1 MCKFSIYTCDKFIKY
16 LISTICATNFQLVF
30 PVYFS
35 RSNFKKIIFHNVY
48 KFRLHTKLVL
58 IWLWNI
64 DYYVVKFFFYT
75 RTTQLDYNVS
85 RLHEVAMNQ
94 DQAFTN
100 INKTLNLKPF
110 QFLIKPL
117 PRHFLKP
124 LLQEAFYLSVLIDLR
139 FIFSIIL
146 FIFIFYR
153 FVIRFLLL
161 IIRLCRFNIR
171 SCKYVNRNCRFV
183 IVNLLCVIRICRFNN
198 KNCRF
203 VI

>member
-1 MCKFSIYTCDKFIKY
+1 MRFDKGNCRKKRVFSQPD
-16 LISTICATNFQLVF
+16 
-30 PVYFS
+30 
-35 RSNFKKIIFHNVY
+35 
-48 KFRLHTKLVL
+48 
-58 IWLWNI
+58 
-64 DYYVVKFFFYT
+64 
-75 RTTQLDYNVS
+75 VS

-153 FVIRFLLL
+153 FVIRFLLF
-161 IIRLCRFNIR
+161 IIRFCRFNIR
-171 SCKYVNRNCRFV
+171 SFGFVNRNCRLV
-183 IVNLLCVIRICRFNN
+183 IINLLCVIRICRFNN
-198 KNCRF
+198 RNCRF
-203 VI
+203 IIWFLLFVIIV